1 MENIL
6 KIGDI
11 VCDSKGS
18 IWGSQ
23 RFIVNAFFGGASW
36 RMLSTYKVDG
46 KHTPGSE
53 VNLLQS
59 NARIVD
65 AQNRPFRNTDMRK
78 LLKLITRGV
87 LEAKRELKMRNNTK
101 KIYNVK

>member
-11 VCDSKGS
+11 VCDSPDS
-18 IWGSQ
+18 TWGSQ
-23 RFIVNAFFGGASW
+23 RFIVNAFFGCASW
-36 RMLSTYKVDG
+36 QMLSTYKVDG
-46 KHTPGSE
+46 KHTLGSE

-78 LLKLITRGV
+78 LLKLITKGV
-87 LEAKRELKMRNNTK
+87 LEAKRELKMRNNVR
-101 KIYNVK
+101 KIKNGK